1 MKWVQA
7 SRRRGVTQV
16 ILSVGKKV
24 VYPSQ
29 GPCRIDRI
37 VKKEINGKAV
47 MLYQLALLDD
57 SGLFIPVDKTPSM
70 GIRMLLQKSE
80 VPKIIACLKKRAAS
94 ADSWKQRA
102 IDNSKLLASGSAF
115 DLAEIVCS
123 LTDLK
128 RRKGLSAAEIR
139 TLEKAWRLL
148 VCEIAEV
155 TGQTKT
161 ITEEQL
167 EKAMEPLQA

>member
-1 MKWVQA
+1 
-7 SRRRGVTQV
+7 V

-57 SGLFIPVDKTPSM
+57 SGSELFIPVDKPSM
-70 GIRMLLQKSE
+70 GIRMLLHKSE
-80 VPKIIACLKKRAAS
+80 VPKILACLKKQAAS

-115 DLAEIVCS
+115 DLAEIVGS

-155 TGQTKT
+155 TGQTRT

-167 EKAMEPLQA
+167 EKALETAGRA

>member
-1 MKWVQA
+1 
-7 SRRRGVTQV
+7 V

-29 GPCRIDRI
+29 GPCRIDKI

-57 SGLFIPVDKTPSM
+57 SGSELFIPVDKTPSI

-167 EKAMEPLQA
+167 EKAMDAAPAPRP

>member
-1 MKWVQA
+1 M
-7 SRRRGVTQV
+7 

-47 MLYQLALLDD
+47 NFYQLALLDD
-57 SGLFIPVDKTPSM
+57 SGSELFIPVDKPSM
-70 GIRMLLQKSE
+70 GIRMLLNKSE
-80 VPKIIACLKKRAAS
+80 VPKILACLKKHGAT

-102 IDNSKLLASGSAF
+102 IDNSKLLASGSPF

-123 LTDLK
+123 LSDLK

-148 VCEIAEV
+148 VCEISEV

-161 ITEEQL
+161 TTEEQL
-167 EKAMEPLQA
+167 EKALESPASRA

>member
-1 MKWVQA
+1 
-7 SRRRGVTQV
+7 
-16 ILSVGKKV
+16 
-24 VYPSQ
+24 
-29 GPCRIDRI
+29 
-37 VKKEINGKAV
+37 

-57 SGLFIPVDKTPSM
+57 SGSELFIPVDKTPSI

-80 VPKIIACLKKRAAS
+80 VPKIVACLKKRAAT

-115 DLAEIVCS
+115 DLPEIVCS
-123 LTDLK
+123 LTALQL
-128 RRKGLSAAEIR
+128 RKGLSAAEIR

-155 TGQTKT
+155 TGQNRTL
-161 ITEEQL
+161 TEEQL
-167 EKAMEPLQA
+167 GKALDTTPPASLGVP